1 MEEKEKRTVEDSSP
15 IDVDVGTAADV
26 EAVMKKYDRES
37 NTKIWEGLPKQV
49 IRYAMALFMI
59 FMVYVSMFSSMD
71 GSVRRC
77 WFLGLILVFVYVMY
91 PVKKGTVT
99 RVNYMP
105 WYDIVLAVLSIGTFG
120 YQIYFLDDLIYKG
133 SRLDTIDII
142 IGTLAILLL
151 IEACRRVVGIPII
164 VVVVAFMA
172 YALLGSGMEFKDL
185 IYTLFYTTQGILGT
199 PIQVCS
205 TYIFLFV
212 LFGAFLEATG
222 IAAFFI
228 DLANAIAGSATGGP
242 AKVAVISSAL
252 CGMVSGSSVG
262 NTVTTGSVTI
272 PLMKKTGYPPQFA
285 GAVEA
290 AASTGGQIMPPIMG
304 AAAFLMAEMT
314 GESYNTIIIRAILP
328 AFLYFAGIFIMVHFK
343 AKSMGLKGLKRSEL
357 PKFRDIWPKFYLTGA
372 IGTQAHEGSLFNG
385 PGKMYSFLPQISW
398 PIFHAGAITK
408 NIKVQGARAEQLLAA
423 YEQTVLTAV
432 GEVRDALSDNVQ
444 EYERNAR
451 LKSGVDAAQAA
462 LDLANEKYANGLVDF
477 TNVINAQSALASLS
491 EQYVVSGGQISTN
504 AVRLFKALGGGWKPL
519 DEAERAIAEAA
530 AKKK

>member
-1 MEEKEKRTVEDSSP
+1 MEEKEKQTVDTSP
-15 IDVDVGTAADV
+15 VDVDVGTAADV
-26 EAVMKKYDRES
+26 EEVMKKYDRES

-49 IRYAMALFMI
+49 IRYAMAAFMI

-105 WYDIVLAVLSIGTFG
+105 WYDIVLAALSIGTFG
-120 YQIYFLDDLIYKG
+120 YQIYFLDELVYKG
-133 SRLDTIDII
+133 SRLDTLDII
-142 IGTLAILLL
+142 VGTLAILLL

-164 VVVVAFMA
+164 VVVVVFMC

-185 IYTLFYTTQGILGT
+185 VYTLFYTGQGILGT

-272 PLMKKTGYPPQFA
+272 PLMKKTGYPPGVCRRRRGGRLHRRSDHAPHHGRRRLPDGGDDRRVLLHHHRPGHPARLPVLRGHLHHGPLQGQGH
-285 GAVEA
+285 GAEGPEALRAAQVQGHLAQVLPA
-290 AASTGGQIMPPIMG
+290 AAPGGAG
-304 AAAFLMAEMT
+304 VHGHADRLLHH
-314 GESYNTIIIRAILP
+314 GLLRGGLLP
-328 AFLYFAGIFIMVHFK
+328 GGHR
-343 AKSMGLKGLKRSEL
+343 GQH
-357 PKFRDIWPKFYLTGA
+357 D
-372 IGTQAHEGSLFNG
+372 G
-385 PGKMYSFLPQISW
+385 PGEECGPQSC
-398 PIFHAGAITK
+398 
-408 NIKVQGARAEQLLAA
+408 
-423 YEQTVLTAV
+423 
-432 GEVRDALSDNVQ
+432 SC
-444 EYERNAR
+444 
-451 LKSGVDAAQAA
+451 
-462 LDLANEKYANGLVDF
+462 
-477 TNVINAQSALASLS
+477 
-491 EQYVVSGGQISTN
+491 
-504 AVRLFKALGGGWKPL
+504 
-519 DEAERAIAEAA
+519 
-530 AKKK
+530 

>member
-1 MEEKEKRTVEDSSP
+1 MEEKEKQTVDTSP
-15 IDVDVGTAADV
+15 VDVDVGTAADV
-26 EAVMKKYDRES
+26 EEVMKKYDRES
-37 NTKIWEGLPKQV
+37 NTKIWEGLPKEI
-49 IRYAMALFMI
+49 IRYAMAAFMI

-91 PVKKGTVT
+91 PVKKGSVT

-105 WYDIVLAVLSIGTFG
+105 WYDVVLAALSIGTFG
-120 YQIYFLDDLIYKG
+120 YQIYFLDELVYKG

-164 VVVVAFMA
+164 VVVVVFMC

-185 IYTLFYTTQGILGT
+185 VYTLFYTGQGILGT
-199 PIQVCS
+199 
-205 TYIFLFV
+205 
-212 LFGAFLEATG
+212 
-222 IAAFFI
+222 AAFFI

-314 GESYNTIIIRAILP
+314 GESYSTIIVRAILP

-343 AKSMGLKGLKRSEL
+343 AKAMGLKGLKRSEL
-357 PKFRDIWPKFYLTGA
+357 PKFKDIWPKMYLLLPLVVLVYTVMQTG
-372 IGTQAHEGSLFNG
+372 
-385 PGKMYSFLPQISW
+385 SF
-398 PIFHAGAITK
+398 TM
-408 NIKVQGARAEQLLAA
+408 A
-423 YEQTVLTAV
+423 YCA
-432 GEVRDALSDNVQ
+432 
-444 EYERNAR
+444 
-451 LKSGVDAAQAA
+451 
-462 LDLANEKYANGLVDF
+462 
-477 TNVINAQSALASLS
+477 
-491 EQYVVSGGQISTN
+491 VVSS
-504 AVRLFKALGGGWKPL
+504 
-519 DEAERAIAEAA
+519 RAWAA
-530 AKKK
+530 SCSC